1 MEGDETLDEGRFN
14 DLTIRVA
21 WLYYQNGLTQEQIA
35 RKFRVSRTTVARVL
49 QRARQEG
56 LVEFRFAP
64 RPERLMLLEDKLRE
78 HYALEEVVLVPS
90 SFEETALRSA
100 VAKATAAYLDR

>member
-1 MEGDETLDEGRFN
+1 MEGDETLDEGRFE

-21 WLYYQNGLTQEQIA
+21 WLYHQHGLTQEQIG
-35 RKFRVSRTTVARVL
+35 RKFRVSRATVARVL

-64 RPERLMLLEDKLRE
+64 GPERLMLLEEKLRG
-78 HYALEEVVLVPS
+78 HHALEEVILVPS
-90 SFEETALRSA
+90 SSEETKLRSCPG
-100 VAKATAAYLDR
+100 